1 MLLLVAPIILG
12 TNVSSLVKILEG
24 NGESPIFVQKVTEMK
39 LNLYRDKTQDAQVS
53 NLTIFGYALPSIV
66 IFVLL
71 AVLIVDPFFG
81 SLGILQYAWWLVLIL
96 IISAP
101 VVFFRA
107 LKKGGVLKKAKLL
120 LSAIN
125 LVMIMLLLFVRLP
138 AYACDAVEMA
148 KHYDRKTEQFDKLVT
163 YAYSASFQQKP
174 GKFKRL
180 LRKTGCKSIDT
191 SNPEYCELV
200 YKHVC
205 FDSYVYRIYRVPMS
219 EEAFKE
225 YSKRYDFI
233 PHDSRMVMK
242 YSGGATSEGV
252 FPYAQRERYYKK
264 YPKSVEYKEVD

>member
-1 MLLLVAPIILG
+1 MR
-12 TNVSSLVKILEG
+12 
-24 NGESPIFVQKVTEMK
+24 K
-39 LNLYRDKTQDAQVS
+39 LNLYRDKTQDPQVS

-138 AYACDAVEMA
+138 SYACDAVEMA
-148 KHYDRKTEQFDKLVT
+148 EHYDSKTEQFDELVT
-163 YAYSASFQQKP
+163 YAY
-174 GKFKRL
+174 
-180 LRKTGCKSIDT
+180 
-191 SNPEYCELV
+191 
-200 YKHVC
+200 
-205 FDSYVYRIYRVPMS
+205 
-219 EEAFKE
+219 
-225 YSKRYDFI
+225 
-233 PHDSRMVMK
+233 
-242 YSGGATSEGV
+242 
-252 FPYAQRERYYKK
+252 
-264 YPKSVEYKEVD
+264 

>member
-1 MLLLVAPIILG
+1 MRRRKF
-12 TNVSSLVKILEG
+12 S
-24 NGESPIFVQKVTEMK
+24 
-39 LNLYRDKTQDAQVS
+39 LYREENTEVLVS
-53 NLTIFGYALPSIV
+53 NWTIFGYALPSIV

-71 AVLIVDPFFG
+71 AVIIVDPFIG

-138 AYACDAVEMA
+138 SYACDAVEMA
-148 KHYDRKTEQFDKLVT
+148 KHYDRKTEQFDELVT

-174 GKFKRL
+174 GKFKDL
-180 LRKTGCKSIDT
+180 LTIIPT
-191 SNPEYCELV
+191 
-200 YKHVC
+200 
-205 FDSYVYRIYRVPMS
+205 
-219 EEAFKE
+219 FK
-225 YSKRYDFI
+225 
-233 PHDSRMVMK
+233 PHYSRMVMK
-242 YSGGATSEGV
+242 YSGGATSELG

-264 YPKSVEYKEVD
+264 YPKSVESKEVD

>member
-1 MLLLVAPIILG
+1 MQFLVAPIILG
-12 TNVSSLVKILEG
+12 TNVSWLVKILEG

-71 AVLIVDPFFG
+71 AVLIVDPFIG

-125 LVMIMLLLFVRLP
+125 LVMIMLVQ
-138 AYACDAVEMA
+138 
-148 KHYDRKTEQFDKLVT
+148 H
-163 YAYSASFQQKP
+163 S
-174 GKFKRL
+174 
-180 LRKTGCKSIDT
+180 
-191 SNPEYCELV
+191 
-200 YKHVC
+200 
-205 FDSYVYRIYRVPMS
+205 
-219 EEAFKE
+219 
-225 YSKRYDFI
+225 
-233 PHDSRMVMK
+233 
-242 YSGGATSEGV
+242 
-252 FPYAQRERYYKK
+252 
-264 YPKSVEYKEVD
+264 SVQ